1 MEIIAVVV
9 IGVIGLWF
17 LFRQPLKLVSF
28 FIKIG
33 FVLFL
38 GFLAITFL

>member
-1 MEIIAVVV
+1 METIAVVV
-9 IGVIGLWF
+9 IAVIGIWF

-28 FIKIG
+28 FVKIG

-38 GFLAITFL
+38 GFLAITLL